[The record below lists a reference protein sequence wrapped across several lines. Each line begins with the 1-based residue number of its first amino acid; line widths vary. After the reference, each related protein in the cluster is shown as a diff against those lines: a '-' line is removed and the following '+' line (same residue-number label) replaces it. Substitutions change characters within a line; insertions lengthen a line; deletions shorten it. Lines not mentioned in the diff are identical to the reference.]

1 MNERDLIHAL
11 TQGFPRAP
19 EQLNATYEADAEIL
33 RLGTDL
39 WAATVDDFSAEEDLF
54 FDADPRLIGW
64 NVVAATLS
72 DLLCVGAVPRF
83 FLPAVCIPQYPPE
96 NFLKELTEGAREALD
111 TAECYLIGGDV
122 GRADPWR
129 YVGVAFGSIGSANP
143 LTRRIPSGNH
153 TLWVSGPLGGANVA
167 AATGS
172 PPPRFPLHLEVAEI
186 LREMASASTDTSGGF
201 CEAVWNVSQ
210 VSPGARIEVDVDA
223 LPLAPEVAAFADAH
237 GILPEAALL
246 GGAGEYEI
254 IFTVPEQCSDTTR
267 SRLETAGCR
276 AVGTVTEGEGA
287 GVFYHQEGGEISP
300 MTEAPP
306 CPRASATTRDHIRD
320 VAAMAQALFGGGTG

>member
-11 TQGFPRAP
+11 TRGFSRAP
-19 EQLNATYEADAEIL
+19 EQLNATHEADAEVL

-39 WAATVDDFSAEEDLF
+39 WAVTVDEFSAEEDLF

-72 DLLCVGAVPRF
+72 DLLCVGAIPSF
-83 FLPAVCIPQYPPE
+83 FLPAVCIPQHPPE
-96 NFLKELTEGAREALD
+96 GFLQGLTEGAREALE
-111 TAECYLIGGDV
+111 AAGCYLIGGDV

-129 YVGVAFGSIGSANP
+129 FVGVALGSIASDAP
-143 LTRRIPSGNH
+143 LTRRIPGGRH

-172 PPPRFPLHLEVAEI
+172 PPPPFPLHLKVAEL

-210 VSPGARIEVDVDA
+210 ASPDARIEIEVDA
-223 LPLAPEVAAFADAH
+223 LPLAPEVPAFASAH
-237 GILPEAALL
+237 GIRREAALL

-254 IFTVPEQCSDTTR
+254 LFTVPEPCPEVAR
-267 SRLETAGCR
+267 SRLEAAGCR
-276 AVGTVTEGEGA
+276 AVGRVTGGKGL
-287 GVFYHQEGGEISP
+287 GVFYRTAGGELST
-300 MTEAPP
+300 MTEPPP
-306 CPRASATTRDHIRD
+306 CPRATSSTRDHIRD
-320 VAAMAQALFGGGTG
+320 VAAMAEALFGGGAE

>member
-39 WAATVDDFSAEEDLF
+39 WAATVDEFSAEEDLF

-72 DLLCVGAVPRF
+72 DLFCVGAIPRF
-83 FLPAVCIPQYPPE
+83 FLPAVCIPQDPPE
-96 NFLKELTEGAREALD
+96 NFLQDLTAGAREALES
-111 TAECYLIGGDV
+111 AGCYLIGGDV

-143 LTRRIPSGNH
+143 LTRRIPLGNH

-167 AATGS
+167 AATSS
-172 PPPRFPLHLEVAEI
+172 PPPRFPLHLDVAEI

-210 VSPGARIEVDVDA
+210 VSSGARIEVDVDA
-223 LPLAPEVAAFADAH
+223 IPLAPEVAAFATAN
-237 GILPEAALL
+237 GMPREAALL

-254 IFTVPEQCSDTTR
+254 IFTVPEPCSDAAR
-267 SRLETAGCR
+267 FRLETLGCR
-276 AVGTVTEGEGA
+276 AVGTVTEAEGP
-287 GVFYHQEGGEISP
+287 GVFYRTASGEISA